1 MFLKEVKP
9 KMPSLEE
16 VTKQLIE
23 KALNETN
30 NEKRNF
36 LQSVELYV
44 KLREIDLKKPE
55 NRFSLQVELPNFPSS
70 KENKIAVITSGV
82 LLAQAKKLNVS
93 VISREELES
102 LAGNKKA
109 ARKLA
114 SQYDFFISEVSLMPL
129 VGKVL
134 GPFLGPKDRMPIA
147 VAPNM
152 DIAPIVERLKRSVL
166 VRVKSQSTVSSF
178 IGTED
183 MPIEKLNENAAKI
196 ILALEQKVQDVQ
208 RKIEKIVVKTTMGSP
223 VYYKKKKGES
233 NAKS

>member
-1 MFLKEVKP
+1 VFLRRVSL

-23 KALNETN
+23 KALNEAN
-30 NEKRNF
+30 NKKRNF

-70 KENKIAVITSGV
+70 KENKVAVITSGA
-82 LLAQAKKLNVS
+82 LLAQARKLNVP

-114 SQYDFFISEVSLMPL
+114 SQYDFFVSEVSLMPL
-129 VGKVL
+129 VGKIL

-147 VAPNM
+147 VAPNA
-152 DIAPIVERLKRSVL
+152 DLAPIVERLKRSVL
-166 VRVKSQSTVSSF
+166 VRMKSQSTVSSF

-183 MPIEKLNENAAKI
+183 MPVEKLNENATKVI
-196 ILALEQKVQDVQ
+196 SALEQKIQDAQ
-208 RKIEKIVVKTTMGSP
+208 RKIDKIVVKTTMGSP
-223 VYYKKKKGES
+223 AYYKRKKGE
-233 NAKS
+233 

>member
-1 MFLKEVKP
+1 VFLKEVSP
-9 KMPSLEE
+9 KLPSLEE
-16 VTKQLIE
+16 VTRQLIE

-30 NEKRNF
+30 NKKRNF

-70 KENKIAVITSGV
+70 KENKVAVITSGA
-82 LLAQAKKLNVS
+82 LLAQARKLNVP
-93 VISREELES
+93 VISREDLES

-129 VGKVL
+129 VGKIL

-147 VAPNM
+147 VAPNA
-152 DIAPIVERLKRSVL
+152 DITSTVERLKRSVL
-166 VRVKSQSTVSSF
+166 VRIKSQSTVSSF

-183 MPIEKLNENAAKI
+183 MPVEKLNENAAKI
-196 ILALEQKVQDVQ
+196 ISALEQKIQDAR
-208 RKIEKIVVKTTMGSP
+208 RKIDKIVVKTTMGSP
-223 VYYKKKKGES
+223 VHYKRRKGE
-233 NAKS
+233 

>member
-1 MFLKEVKP
+1 MSP
-9 KMPSLEE
+9 KLPSLEE
-16 VTKQLIE
+16 VTRQLIE

-30 NEKRNF
+30 NKKRNF

-70 KENKIAVITSGV
+70 KENKVAVITSGA
-82 LLAQAKKLNVS
+82 LLAQARKLNVP
-93 VISREELES
+93 VISREDLES

-129 VGKVL
+129 VGKIL

-147 VAPNM
+147 VAPNA
-152 DIAPIVERLKRSVL
+152 DITSTVERLKRSVL
-166 VRVKSQSTVSSF
+166 VRIKSQSTVSSF

-183 MPIEKLNENAAKI
+183 MPVEKLNENAAKI
-196 ILALEQKVQDVQ
+196 ISALEQKIQDAR
-208 RKIEKIVVKTTMGSP
+208 RKIDKIVVKTTMGSP
-223 VYYKKKKGES
+223 VHYKRRKGE
-233 NAKS
+233 